1 MQRYFCKKIVN
12 NKVTLYD
19 DDYHHIKN
27 VMRMNVN
34 DKIEVVFEKKVYECI
49 IKSEDYKTVEIDKEL
64 NIDLKDEIEITLV
77 IPLLKEQKMDFV
89 LQKATELGISK
100 IIPYYAQRS
109 IVKDISEKEDKK
121 IIRWSRICKEASEQ
135 SKRNTIPIITTVKR
149 IEDLN
154 LDGVK
159 LVCSTCEKNENLK
172 MFLQS
177 QNIYDKITIVVGPEG
192 GLTSNEE
199 QKFNS
204 LGYKSVTLGNRIMRV
219 ETVPIFILSVLNY
232 ELME

>member
-19 DDYHHIKN
+19 DDYHHIKS

-49 IKSEDYKTVEIDKEL
+49 IKSEDYKTIEIDKEL

-77 IPLLKEQKMDFV
+77 IV

>member
-49 IKSEDYKTVEIDKEL
+49 IKSRDYKTIEIDKEL

-135 SKRNTIPIITTVKR
+135 SKR

>member
-49 IKSEDYKTVEIDKEL
+49 IKSEDYKTIEIDKEL

-100 IIPYYAQRS
+100 II
-109 IVKDISEKEDKK
+109 
-121 IIRWSRICKEASEQ
+121 
-135 SKRNTIPIITTVKR
+135 
-149 IEDLN
+149 
-154 LDGVK
+154 
-159 LVCSTCEKNENLK
+159 EKNENLK

>member
-49 IKSEDYKTVEIDKEL
+49 IKSEDYKTIEIDKEL
-64 NIDLKDEIEITLV
+64 NIDLKD
-77 IPLLKEQKMDFV
+77 
-89 LQKATELGISK
+89 
-100 IIPYYAQRS
+100 
-109 IVKDISEKEDKK
+109 EKEDKK

-177 QNIYDKITIVVGPEG
+177 QNIYDKI
-192 GLTSNEE
+192 E
-199 QKFNS
+199 QVF
-204 LGYKSVTLGNRIMRV
+204 Y
-219 ETVPIFILSVLNY
+219 
-232 ELME
+232 